1 MAKPENRKYHIVIS
15 IVCLIAGAILARVLG
30 NNDIF
35 SATNGLLR
43 AMIYIGLYIG
53 WGISVYR
60 RILYAPVRRY
70 MIEIPFL
77 TVFWFIVRSMKYQFI
92 ANPYIVRYLWY
103 GYYIPMLFIPLFCVF
118 ISLSLGKQEDFR
130 LPKWIKLL
138 LYIPTIICVLLV
150 LTNDFHQLVFT
161 FPAGEI
167 CTGESGTYVYSLGYY
182 LVLGWEIICA
192 LTAFV
197 IMLFKCRLAQRKK
210 YLPALVLLCSIVY
223 AFIYASGVRW
233 MQMLAGDITA
243 GQCLLFVGILEC
255 CIQVGLIPTN
265 TGYAMLF
272 EAGTLGVQITDN
284 DYQVRYA
291 SIHSPEVSREIMQAA
306 EKTDVYL
313 DKNTL
318 LKSHPIESGHVFWW
332 EDIIDIRA
340 LLEKLEENKE
350 SIAESNHLEQE
361 NYRVK
366 LKINTMREKNRLY
379 DLLQKK
385 IVRQIDLLDRLF
397 SQYNAETDYEKRR
410 SLLAKIAVI
419 GAYIKRCGNL
429 IFIGEQSKTTDT
441 AELSL
446 CMEESFA
453 NLELLDVECAI
464 DIPDGSRIY
473 TRDAIF
479 VYDFF
484 ESITEAAIDNL
495 HSVWLKARSLADSL
509 VFRLEVE
516 CESNFSDFE
525 KPGQSC
531 CFEDGIW
538 CFTLKIK
545 KAGE

>member
-1 MAKPENRKYHIVIS
+1 MAESKNRKYHIVIG

-35 SATNGLLR
+35 PATMGLLR

-53 WGISVYR
+53 WGFSVYR
-60 RILYAPVRRY
+60 RILYVPVRRY
-70 MIEIPFL
+70 MIGISFL
-77 TVFWFIVRSMKYQFI
+77 TVFWFIVRSMKYYFI
-92 ANPYIVRYLWY
+92 ANLHLDRYLWY

-118 ISLSLGKQEDFR
+118 ISLSIGKQEDFR

-210 YLPALVLLCSIVY
+210 YLPALVLACSIVY
-223 AFIYASGVRW
+223 AFIYISGVQW

-243 GQCLLFVGILEC
+243 AQCLLFVGILES
-255 CIQVGLIPTN
+255 CIQVGLIPSN
-265 TGYAMLF
+265 TGYVALF
-272 EAGTLGVQITDN
+272 EAGTLGSQITDN
-284 DYQVRYA
+284 DYQVRYL
-291 SIHSPEVSREIMQAA
+291 SIHSPEVSQEIMREA
-306 EKTDVYL
+306 EKADVHL

-318 LKSHPIESGHVFWW
+318 LKSHPIEGGHVLWQ
-332 EDIIDIRA
+332 EDITDIRV
-340 LLEKLEENKE
+340 LLEKLEENKKT
-350 SIAESNHLEQE
+350 IAEKNYLDRE
-361 NYRVK
+361 NYHVK
-366 LKINTMREKNRLY
+366 LKINSLREKNRLY

-385 IVRQIDLLDRLF
+385 TVRQIELLEHLF
-397 SQYNAETDYEKRR
+397 LQYHAGETDENRR

-429 IFIGEQSKTTDT
+429 IFIAEKSETVDM
-441 AELSL
+441 AELAL

-453 NLELLDVECAI
+453 NLELMDVDCAV
-464 DIPDGSRIY
+464 DISGGSRIY
-473 TRDAIF
+473 TKDAIF

-484 ESITEAAIDNL
+484 ENVTEAAIDDL
-495 HSVWLKARSLADSL
+495 HSIWLKARSLADSL

-516 CESNFSDFE
+516 CESNLSELE

-545 KAGE
+545 KGGE